1 MANGPQTYD
10 SVRAFDPRNPGQ
22 TVELTVA
29 VDDVNALLDGPAH
42 HVHELQ
48 HLVSEVV
55 RKRRCRAV
63 FRGLR
68 QDGDLAEGLAY
79 CGQPSRAFTNAGE
92 ERPPHDDMC
101 FVVFVNDGG
110 QIFDW
115 DWVPCGNA
123 FGLPVDWA
131 QRFQEPLWLNL
142 GDVPQGE
149 QVSGGSKTLTFAR
162 LEDYQGLL
170 CPALDLDDPEE
181 LEQFGAVVAQVQ
193 ADWHRQGQN
202 GCIFAQILSA
212 NRPAHGWMTIVVPR
226 SGAVEAAAAIAEHTR
241 AGVENSEVRVASFL
255 LPWLTSEADLAR
267 LLKAL
272 GDSPGWSV
280 EGTELDEAHT
290 NLAVRLALEDGTVS
304 SWVLGFGSFSFSPMT
319 RRSPF
324 VEIVVPVK
332 PKVPGHH
339 RMDDTMTVTHLADV
353 PLAAFSDSKYEG
365 MKKGTKRHRLFM
377 LGGDKKEK
385 RAKAKV
391 TFTIP
396 TAAWEAAQS

>member
-1 MANGPQTYD
+1 MANGSQTYD

-22 TVELTVA
+22 TIELTVA
-29 VDDVNALLDGPAH
+29 AEDVNALLDGPAH

-48 HLVSEVV
+48 HLVPEVV

-79 CGQPSRAFTNAGE
+79 CGRPSRAFTNAGE
-92 ERPPHDDMC
+92 ERPPHDNMS
-101 FVVFVNDGG
+101 FVVFVNDAG

-131 QRFQEPLWLNL
+131 ERFQEPLWLNL

-149 QVSGGSKTLTFAR
+149 QVSDGTKTLTFAR

-170 CPALDLDDPEE
+170 CPALDLDDPGE

-212 NRPAHGWMTIVVPR
+212 DRPAYGWRTTVVPR
-226 SGAVEAAAAIAEHTR
+226 SETAEAAATIVEHTR
-241 AGVENSEVRVASFL
+241 AGVEDPDVRVVSFL
-255 LPWLTSEADLAR
+255 LPWLTSEEDLAQ

-272 GDSPGWSV
+272 AESPGWSV
-280 EGTELDEAHT
+280 DGTSLDESHT
-290 NLAVRLALEDGTVS
+290 NLAVRLALEGGTVS
-304 SWVLGFGSFSFSPMT
+304 SWVLGFGSFGCSPMT
-319 RRSPF
+319 RRAPF
-324 VEIVVPVK
+324 IEIVVPVK
-332 PKVPGHH
+332 PKVAGQH
-339 RMDDTMTVTHLADV
+339 RMDDDMSRSHLADV
-353 PLAAFSDSKYEG
+353 PLSAFGDPKYEG
-365 MKKGTKRHRLFM
+365 LKERTKRHRLFM
-377 LGGDKKEK
+377 LGGDEEEM

-396 TAAWEAAQS
+396 TTAWEAAQS